1 MKSAHDAYISKAAD
15 FAVPIL
21 EKIRTAMHKACP
33 NIEETM
39 KWGHPHYD
47 HNGIMAGMS
56 AFKTHV
62 NFGFSSTA
70 LHVRLPA
77 SLPAPTSESP

>member
-33 NIEETM
+33 NITTLV
-39 KWGHPHYD
+39 
-47 HNGIMAGMS
+47 NG
-56 AFKTHV
+56 
-62 NFGFSSTA
+62 
-70 LHVRLPA
+70 
-77 SLPAPTSESP
+77 TSQ